1 MRNDTVKIL
10 STVAVGLGLTAIYIV
25 FLNDFATVVSLSSMS
40 MIEAVIFYTQIIRVI
55 IITGLSFRYQIQPI
69 VPIIVLSF
77 EALLIPPL
85 LVAIVLTNSPFYA
98 TLMGLILTAWFG
110 ATTVTVEPYAIF
122 VFTRS
127 LLRDS
132 SVTGVLATGAF
143 ELLAVIFLSTMLA
156 QSVGPIQGLVG
167 LGTLI
172 INQIR
177 TLTSAGGVPNPGQ
190 DPFTELGLLL
200 FFIGMLLYMTVGN
213 YQQGSRMRLPWMLV
227 VGFAGLILAFIW
239 LAVAS
244 PVQPDIFVSLTAPSV
259 ALLIIIWGTARGR

>member
-1 MRNDTVKIL
+1 MKLL
-10 STVAVGLGLTAIYIV
+10 SSLAVGLGLTVIYII
-25 FLNDFATVVSLSSMS
+25 FLNSFANVVDLSNLSTVES
-40 MIEAVIFYTQIIRVI
+40 IIFYTQIIRVI

-85 LVAIVLTNSPFYA
+85 LVAIVLTNSQFYA

-127 LLRDS
+127 LMRDS
-132 SVTGVLATGAF
+132 SITGVLATGAF

-156 QSVGPIQGLVG
+156 QAVAPIQGLVG

-172 INQIR
+172 IDQIR
-177 TLTSAGGVPNPGQ
+177 TLTGAGGVPNPGQ
-190 DPFTELGLLL
+190 DPFTSLGLIL
-200 FFIGMLLYMTVGN
+200 FFVGMLFYIATGN
-213 YQQGSRMRLPWMLV
+213 YQLGSRMRFPWMLV
-227 VGFAGLILAFIW
+227 TSLAGVILAFIW
-239 LAVAS
+239 LVIVS
-244 PVQPDIFVSLTAPSV
+244 PSQSDVFVSLTAPAV
-259 ALLIIIWGTARGR
+259 ALLVIIWGSARGR